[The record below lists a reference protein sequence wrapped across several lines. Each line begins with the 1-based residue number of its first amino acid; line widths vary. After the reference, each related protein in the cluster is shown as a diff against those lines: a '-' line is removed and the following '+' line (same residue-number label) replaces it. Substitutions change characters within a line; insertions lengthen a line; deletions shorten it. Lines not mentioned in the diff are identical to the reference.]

1 MCQAA
6 ATRWVDHHGTA
17 AEVAVAGTTRWRR
30 PGWLAPAVDLRRG
43 GLLPD
48 VLAGLTLAALAIPE
62 VLGYARIAG
71 MPVESGLYTMVLPM
85 IVFALLGASRRLVVG
100 ADSATAAMLAAGLG
114 ALAVPAASPEYVRLA
129 GTTALVVGV
138 LLIVA
143 RVVRL
148 GALANFLSR
157 TVLVGFLTGVGV
169 QVAIGQLP
177 EALGLQPV
185 PGQVPEKVV
194 GIVEHLGDAT
204 PVAVATAAGV
214 VVIVLVARRISR
226 RIPAALVAVVAA
238 IVVTAVAGLDRLGL
252 LVLGAVPAGL
262 PEPALPSLALDDLR
276 AVLPIALSM
285 LVVILAQSAATSR
298 AYAARHG
305 ETPDT
310 DRDVVGL
317 AGANVAAAFT
327 GAFVVNGSPTKTQ
340 MVDGAGGRSQL
351 AHLTAA
357 AVTVVVILLLTPF
370 LSMLPLAALA
380 AVVLLIGVELV
391 DVAGMRRIWT
401 LRRGEFV
408 VALLTAVAVVVLGV
422 ETGIVVAVAASIADH
437 LRHSYAPRSSVLV
450 KSPEG
455 HWRSLPVA
463 AGARTVD
470 GLVVHRFGSGLY
482 FANASRFAEDVRL
495 LTATGPPVRWYCL
508 DAAAIGDVDYS
519 AGTVLLAVDDA
530 LRAAGVRMVVSNLVD
545 PVRGQLDR
553 YGVTA
558 RIGETGCFDT
568 SGEVLEAFQRDTA

>member
-1 MCQAA
+1 MPGCGV
-6 ATRWVDHHGTA
+6 TTGRWQ
-17 AEVAVAGTTRWRR
+17 R
-30 PGWLAPAVDLRRG
+30 PGWLAPAVDLRRD

-48 VLAGLTLAALAIPE
+48 ALAGLTLAALAIPE

-71 MPVESGLYTMVLPM
+71 MPVEAGLYTMVVPM

-114 ALAVPAASPEYVRLA
+114 ALAIPAASPEYVRLA

-138 LLIVA
+138 LLVVA

-148 GALANFLSR
+148 GALGNFLSR
-157 TVLVGFLTGVGV
+157 TVLVGFLTGVGI
-169 QVAIGQLP
+169 QVAVGQLP
-177 EALGLQPV
+177 EALGLVPV
-185 PGQVPEKVV
+185 PGQAPEKLVAVV
-194 GIVEHLGDAT
+194 AHLGDAS
-204 PVAVATAAGV
+204 PVAVGTAAGV
-214 VVIVLVARRISR
+214 VVTVLVARRVSR
-226 RIPAALVAVVAA
+226 RIPAALVAVVAS
-238 IVVTAVAGLDRLGL
+238 IVVTAPAGLDRRGL
-252 LVLGAVPAGL
+252 LVLGVVPAGL
-262 PEPALPSLALDDLR
+262 PGLELPSFALDDVR
-276 AVLPIALSM
+276 AVFPIALSM

-317 AGANVAAAFT
+317 AGANIGAAFT

-357 AVTVVVILLLTPF
+357 AVTIVAILLLTPY
-370 LSMLPLAALA
+370 LSLLPLAALA

-391 DVAGMRRIWT
+391 DVAGLRRIWA
-401 LRRGEFV
+401 LRRSEFV
-408 VALLTAVAVVVLGV
+408 VALLTTVAVVVLGV
-422 ETGIVVAVAASIADH
+422 ETGIVVAVVVSIVDH

-450 KSPEG
+450 KSAQG
-455 HWRSLPVA
+455 HWRSLPVE

-519 AGTVLLAVDDA
+519 AGTVLLAVHDA
-530 LRAAGVRMVVSNLVD
+530 LRANGIRMVVSNLVV

-553 YGVTA
+553 YGVIE
-558 RIGETGCFDT
+558 RIGEDGCFDT
-568 SGEVLEAFQRDTA
+568 SGEVLEEFQRSTHT

>member
-1 MCQAA
+1 M
-6 ATRWVDHHGTA
+6 ATKSRWH
-17 AEVAVAGTTRWRR
+17 R
-30 PGWLAPAVDLRRG
+30 PGWLAPAVDLRRDR
-43 GLLPD
+43 LLPD
-48 VLAGLTLAALAIPE
+48 ALAGLTLAALAIPE

-71 MPVESGLYTMVLPM
+71 MPVEAGLYTMVLPM
-85 IVFALLGASRRLVVG
+85 IVFALLGASRQLVVG

-114 ALAVPAASPEYVRLA
+114 ALAIPAASPEYVRLA

-138 LLIVA
+138 LLVVA

-148 GALANFLSR
+148 GVLANFLSR
-157 TVLVGFLTGVGV
+157 TVLVGFLTGVGI
-169 QVAIGQLP
+169 QVAVGQLP
-177 EALGLQPV
+177 EALGLPPV
-185 PGQVPEKVV
+185 PGQAPEKVV
-194 GIVEHLGDAT
+194 GVVAELGDT
-204 PVAVATAAGV
+204 SPVAVWTAAGV

-238 IVVTAVAGLDRLGL
+238 IVVTALAGLDRRGL
-252 LVLGAVPAGL
+252 LVLGVVPAGL
-262 PEPALPSLALDDLR
+262 PGLELPSFALADLR

-305 ETPDT
+305 ETPDI

-351 AHLTAA
+351 SHLTAS
-357 AVTVVVILLLTPF
+357 AVTILAILLLTPF
-370 LSMLPLAALA
+370 LSLLPLAALA
-380 AVVLLIGVELV
+380 AVVLLIGVELI
-391 DVAGMRRIWT
+391 DVAGMRRIWA

-408 VALLTAVAVVVLGV
+408 VAALTTVAVVVLGV
-422 ETGIVVAVAASIADH
+422 ETGIVVAVVASIADH

-450 KSPEG
+450 KSAEG
-455 HWRSLPVA
+455 HWRSLPVE

-519 AGTVLLAVDDA
+519 AGTVLLVVQDA
-530 LRAAGVRMVVSNLVD
+530 LHVNGIRMVVSNLVG
-545 PVRGQLDR
+545 PVREQLDR
-553 YGVTA
+553 YGVIA
-558 RIGETGCFDT
+558 RIGEDGCFDT
-568 SGEVLEAFQRDTA
+568 SGEALEAFQRSTKT